1 VDGDDGSCG
10 IILEIPPETRD
21 PQRERE
27 REIDLEKARNRDRR
41 VRRGGG
47 GVE

>member
-1 VDGDDGSCG
+1 MDGDGSCG

-27 REIDLEKARNRDRR
+27 RERESEVDLEKARNSDRR
-41 VRRGGG
+41 VRRGG
-47 GVE
+47 

>member
-1 VDGDDGSCG
+1 VSVADEESERASETECWVDGDGSCG

-27 REIDLEKARNRDRR
+27 RERAK
-41 VRRGGG
+41 
-47 GVE
+47 